1 MKLLNKAV
9 ACGLA
14 VTLVAT
20 CNGPADT
27 ALAEKKVSLSK
38 KTVKVTVGQAAT
50 VKVKNASK
58 TVKWSSNKKKIATV
72 SASGKKKATAKI
84 KGIAAGKATITA
96 KVGKK
101 KLTCNVTVKNT
112 VSKVKSVTVD
122 PLDTSC
128 VVLTMKKKTAVNV
141 SDLVVAKKNY
151 KEGTYNYKPTIKTIA
166 SADQIT
172 YRIYLDS
179 SISKGDWLKVTYKKT
194 DSVEQQYI
202 NKVFGISTNK
212 YVQKGKLTKEYANEY
227 FQNTV
232 GTVQYSLVSGKLP
245 AGMTLNTK
253 RGVIKGIPTTAG
265 SYTFTIQAKDEL
277 GRSAKAKVTYN
288 IYDETV
294 LMVSDASAYVRL
306 DDYVEA
312 RLADT
317 TTNVPGQTVYESVP
331 IHPYG
336 GSGKYT
342 FTLATPD
349 IANVRLSTDIKDA
362 AGQVTKQNAE
372 TANLYLPFEMT
383 EGEHT
388 YSVTVTDA
396 QNPNLTQT
404 INIKV
409 TATKY
414 YNVSGTAKDIFGSNL
429 TGNEIYFYPAG
440 STYAES
446 YVRKF
451 TYTKE
456 TYSSRNEYY
465 TNYMDYTSKAGSD
478 STSTTVGTQVGTYAA
493 ELPAGEYIVKINS
506 EADGIRYQ
514 MNEKVK
520 VTADGMHPVTVPI
533 RFYSVSAVA
542 TYANGN
548 AIANTKVYFEMKDR
562 QYETTESSDMNFSV
576 TTDANGSFIASLPSN
591 KYAAY
596 IIDSDGNR
604 QYFTTDVQVKD
615 ADVNLTEFK
624 VAIERYI
631 VEGVASK
638 IYSDS
643 EQPVVMKNTTLR
655 IYNDKGSYSEVVT
668 TETGAFK
675 VGLPGNATYTVK
687 ASIDGVWHTIGTIA
701 VTNANVT
708 GQNLVYNIKTETAN
722 ATPIA
727 LGKDTPFTV
736 SGSGVVIA
744 KFDCTE
750 SGYYSMTAN
759 GPYVDYMSM
768 YIFSQNADYP
778 MQHSESDYYKG
789 TSMTTVQNVYMTK
802 GNAYYIMFVPENT
815 STENSRRSIAPG
827 TYTLKIMQTR
837 KDYDDNYSDVNNDY
851 SSSYDDEQ

>member
-1 MKLLNKAV
+1 MKLKNKAV

-27 ALAEKKVSLSK
+27 ALAAKKASLSK
-38 KTVKVTVGQAAT
+38 KTVKVTVGKTAT

-58 TVKWSSNKKKIATV
+58 TVKWSTNKKKIATV

-84 KGIAAGKATITA
+84 KGISAGKAVITA
-96 KVGKK
+96 KVGSK
-101 KLTCNVTVKNT
+101 KLKCNVTVKNA
-112 VSKVKSVTVD
+112 VSKVKSVSVD

-166 SADQIT
+166 SADQVT

-202 NKVFGISTNK
+202 NKIYGISSK
-212 YVQKGKLTKEYANEY
+212 EYVQKGKLTKEYANQY
-227 FQNTV
+227 FENTV

-277 GRSAKAKVTYN
+277 GRSAKAKLTYN

-294 LMVSDASAYVRL
+294 LMVPDASTYVRL
-306 DDYVEA
+306 DDYTEA
-312 RLADT
+312 RVADT
-317 TTNVPGQTVYESVP
+317 TSNVPGETIYQSVP

-342 FTLATPD
+342 YTLATPD

-362 AGQVTKQNAE
+362 AGQITKQNAE
-372 TANLYLPFEMT
+372 TASLYLPFEMT

-388 YSVTVTDA
+388 YAVTVTDA

-404 INIKV
+404 INVKV

-429 TGNEIYFYPAG
+429 NGNEVYFYPAG
-440 STYAES
+440 STYES
-446 YVRKF
+446 SYIRKLTF
-451 TYTKE
+451 SKE
-456 TYSSRNEYY
+456 TYSGKNEYSTSY
-465 TNYMDYTSKAGSD
+465 LDYTSRVGSD
-478 STSTTVGTQVGTYAA
+478 AVSTTVGTQVGTYSA

-506 EADGIRYQ
+506 DADGIRYQ
-514 MNEKVK
+514 VNEKVK
-520 VTADGMHPVTVPI
+520 VTADGMQPITAPI
-533 RFYSVSAVA
+533 RFYSVSALA

-548 AIANTKVYFEMKDR
+548 PIANTKVYFEMKDR
-562 QYETTESSDMNFSV
+562 QYETSENSDMNFSV
-576 TTDANGSFIASLPSN
+576 TTDANGTFIASLPTN

-596 IIDSDGNR
+596 IIDADGNR
-604 QYFTTDVQVKD
+604 QYFTTDVQVKN

-624 VAIERYI
+624 VAIERYM
-631 VEGVASK
+631 VEGTVSK
-638 IYSDS
+638 LDRDS
-643 EQPVVMKNTTLR
+643 EKPVVMPYTTLR
-655 IYNDKGSYSEVVT
+655 IYNDKGSYSVVET

-675 VGLPGNATYTVK
+675 VGLPGNSTYTVK
-687 ASIDGVWHTIGTIA
+687 VSIGGVWHAIGTIA
-701 VTNANVT
+701 VADQNVT
-708 GQNLVYNIKTETAN
+708 GQNLIFSMKAETAS

-727 LGKDTPFTV
+727 MGTDTPFTV

-750 SGYYSMTAN
+750 SGYYSLSAN

-768 YIFSQNADYP
+768 YVFNSNSDYP
-778 MQHSESDYYKG
+778 MKQSYSDYYRG
-789 TSMTTVQNVYMTK
+789 TSMTTIQDVYMSK
-802 GNAYYIMFVPENT
+802 GNSYYIMFVPEN
-815 STENSRRSIAPG
+815 SSEESSRRSIAPG
-827 TYTLKIMQTR
+827 TYTLKVTQTS
-837 KDYDDNYSDVNNDY
+837 KDYDDDY
-851 SSSYDDEQ
+851 SSNYDYE